1 MLTAGVGEP
10 GRDETGRMPYISPS
24 SAPPSPT
31 GTSSAPPR
39 AGPASATST
48 ASSTTTTTTTA
59 TTTAAGS
66 APVRRHGRH
75 CSEPAVSFQRP
86 SSSSYLH
93 RHRRSPTI
101 RAPVAR
107 LQQFEAGCQQGQQQ
121 QVHEAWTAPGT
132 GMGLVLSPPESR
144 SNSSDEDESKK
155 LQAQGTSSLSSSS
168 SATTSTSTAAADKTN
183 EGSGKGIL
191 IYSVP
196 EQATQTPEQSDQ
208 DEEEM
213 PQKPPMLRKKSG
225 ELVRPAIRLRQGR
238 PLSMPGTPTF
248 SKAVHFGAQLEEVRH
263 FMQLD
268 RPLAVSAGSS
278 PVEEYDGDTEFPFT
292 CSNAA
297 CSSSSALSTPS
308 KDHWEARV
316 TNFPSML
323 DDARL
328 NKPVRLRRIQLCPD
342 THALLGTVAVANISY
357 SKHVSAR
364 FTLDNWKTVSEV
376 TAEYVHANAP
386 CIDRDERVGFDTFSF
401 SIELADQLRHGMQNK
416 TLFLCLR
423 YNVGGREFWDN
434 NDDMNYQIVF
444 SRRASNTSTSGSG
457 SSGSVGRDPLFRAR
471 MAKAK
476 NARGGRAKPLSM
488 VAMGMNLPMNMPITL
503 PDNVKVAVKQQT
515 QFEITASKPGDSDV
529 DVDSEKE
536 GWFPDP
542 DSPTRKNKLRT
553 NVFGDRY
560 DFSASLTTSSTSG
573 SGAGAGGAGSAGPAR
588 YGHKHSHSMPHLNM
602 VESSSASA
610 SASASSPSTPSDS
623 DESPSPVGEKRLSD
637 FLSDRPNHQSQVYK
651 ELVDRYCFFGSTK
664 SRRSGVSSKDG
675 TGAEEV
681 DEDTSTPTMPMS
693 MSMSMSTSTATSLN
707 MHHLAHRLSP
717 GPGGHTPVSTSPS
730 ASTSASPSDTEGLAT
745 PPAPTSASTSTSTSV
760 RPSFTFGRPRPA
772 SERGMPASPAPAP
785 APTAILG

>member
-31 GTSSAPPR
+31 ATSSAPPGT
-39 AGPASATST
+39 GPASVTTA
-48 ASSTTTTTTTA
+48 ASSTTITTT

-107 LQQFEAGCQQGQQQ
+107 LQQFEGGSQQGGQQQ
-121 QVHEAWTAPGT
+121 GHEAWTAPGT

-144 SNSSDEDESKK
+144 SNSSDEEESKK
-155 LQAQGTSSLSSSS
+155 LQAQGTSSSSST
-168 SATTSTSTAAADKTN
+168 TTSTSTADKTN
-183 EGSGKGIL
+183 DGSGKGIL

-213 PQKPPMLRKKSG
+213 VQKPPMLRKKSG

-297 CSSSSALSTPS
+297 CSSSSVLSTPS

-342 THALLGTVAVANISY
+342 THALLGTVAVANICY

-376 TAEYVHANAP
+376 TAEYVHADAP

-444 SRRASNTSTSGSG
+444 SRRTSNNSTSG

-488 VAMGMNLPMNMPITL
+488 VAMGMNLPMNMPIAL

-560 DFSASLTTSSTSG
+560 DFSASLTTSSSG
-573 SGAGAGGAGSAGPAR
+573 GGGGGGTGSGPAR
-588 YGHKHSHSMPHLNM
+588 YGHKHSHSMPQLNM
-602 VESSSASA
+602 VESSSTSA
-610 SASASSPSTPSDS
+610 SAGSPSTPSDS

-675 TGAEEV
+675 TGTEEV
-681 DEDTSTPTMPMS
+681 DEDTSTPTMPVA
-693 MSMSMSTSTATSLN
+693 MSMSMSTPLN
-707 MHHLAHRLSP
+707 MHHLTRRLSL

-730 ASTSASPSDTEGLAT
+730 ASTSTSPSDTEGLAT
-745 PPAPTSASTSTSTSV
+745 PPASTSASTSV

>member
-1 MLTAGVGEP
+1 
-10 GRDETGRMPYISPS
+10 MPYISPS

-39 AGPASATST
+39 AGPPSVTTAT
-48 ASSTTTTTTTA
+48 ASSTSTSTSTTA
-59 TTTAAGS
+59 AAGS

-107 LQQFEAGCQQGQQQ
+107 LQQFEGGSHQGHQHQHQ
-121 QVHEAWTAPGT
+121 GLEAWTAPGT

-144 SNSSDEDESKK
+144 SNSSDEEESKK
-155 LQAQGTSSLSSSS
+155 LQAAQGAPSS
-168 SATTSTSTAAADKTN
+168 TTSTTNSMSTTASDQKN
-183 EGSGKGIL
+183 EGSGNGIL

-213 PQKPPMLRKKSG
+213 AQKPPMLRKKSG

-292 CSNAA
+292 CSNAS
-297 CSSSSALSTPS
+297 CSSALSSTTPLS

-323 DDARL
+323 DDSRL

-376 TAEYVHANAP
+376 TAEYVHADAP

-423 YNVGGREFWDN
+423 YNIGGREFWDN

-444 SRRASNTSTSGSG
+444 SRRTSNGSTSSSSG

-488 VAMGMNLPMNMPITL
+488 VAMGMNLPMNMPIAL

-560 DFSASLTTSSTSG
+560 DFSASLTTSSSSASTG
-573 SGAGAGGAGSAGPAR
+573 SPAR
-588 YGHKHSHSMPHLNM
+588 YAHKHSHSMPHLNM

-610 SASASSPSTPSDS
+610 SASSPSTPSDS
-623 DESPSPVGEKRLSD
+623 DESPSPAGEKRLSD

-675 TGAEEV
+675 TGTEEV
-681 DEDTSTPTMPMS
+681 DEDASTPTMPMP
-693 MSMSMSTSTATSLN
+693 MNLNMNMPLN
-707 MHHLAHRLSP
+707 MHHLTRRLSP
-717 GPGGHTPVSTSPS
+717 GPGGHSPVSIPPP
-730 ASTSASPSDTEGLAT
+730 ASTSTSPSDTEGLAT
-745 PPAPTSASTSTSTSV
+745 PPASTSASTSV
-760 RPSFTFGRPRPA
+760 RPSFPFGHPRPA